1 MNEIFYDDEVFRQ
14 SEMYQNFIRENPLTG
29 CLKIRATSANE
40 AVPIENI
47 NIRISKQINGYK
59 IIFFEGKTD
68 TSGMINNIIL
78 PAPNETENDEI
89 IPLFTTY
96 DIEAIYSPNNFKANY
111 KVSII
116 PNVCL
121 IQYINIVPG
130 SGEMIR
136 NGY

>member
-1 MNEIFYDDEVFRQ
+1 MNQINYDDESFKQ
-14 SEMYQNFIRENPLTG
+14 TDIYQNFIKENPLTG
-29 CLKIRATSANE
+29 CLKIRATGANE
-40 AVPIENI
+40 AVPVENI
-47 NIRISKQINGYK
+47 NITISKQINDYK

-78 PAPNETENDEI
+78 PAPSENTNDEI

-96 DIEAIYSPNNFKANY
+96 DMEASYSPDNFKNNY
-111 KVSII
+111 KISVI

-130 SGEMIR
+130 AGEMMRI
-136 NGY
+136 GY